1 MNLCKSLEFTINY
14 FGLMFD
20 TGYSREQVAEL
31 LSAMLTVAP
40 DREDEHRPARHFA
53 TALRDHLF
61 KMPDI
66 DLDKLPYSTPESFT
80 EIFLDESQR
89 KQSLQLLIIM
99 PYLSGKLHDDDVQRV
114 DRYAHTANLSPNSLQ
129 DLNDLVNG
137 RIKKALINYGRRGAN
152 EFTPGSP
159 VQKLKSIVREI
170 HSLAGDKKRADVY
183 EQLSSLEAGTL
194 GRTLYNFYHNRGFKF
209 PGQKG
214 NLGESAVRHDCV
226 HILSGTNTDY
236 AGEIAVSAIEATM
249 ASSEVGWEM
258 VTEVLVDF
266 HLGIAWTLPGG
277 IKAESMNFDPELF
290 SRGLAVGSTINTDLI
305 HDWNFWD
312 DIETPIS
319 ILRKRFDINY
329 VDIIDMP
336 APENDPEAKTSYW
349 NID

>member
-1 MNLCKSLEFTINY
+1 
-14 FGLMFD
+14 MFD
-20 TGYSREQVAEL
+20 TGYTREQVAEL

-40 DREDEHRPARHFA
+40 DRDDEHQPARHFA

-66 DLDKLPYSTPESFT
+66 DLDKLPYSTPEGFT
-80 EIFLDESQR
+80 ETFLNERQR
-89 KQSLQLLIIM
+89 RQSLQLLIIM

-114 DRYAHTANLSPNSLQ
+114 DRYAQTADLSPGSLQ
-129 DLNDLVNG
+129 DLNNLVNG
-137 RIKKALINYGRRGAN
+137 RIKKALIYYGRRAAS

-159 VQKLKSIVREI
+159 VQKLKSIVREV

-183 EQLSSLEAGTL
+183 EQLSSLEKGTF
-194 GRTLYNFYHNRGFKF
+194 GRTLYNFYQNRGFKF

-236 AGEIAVSAIEATM
+236 AGEIAVAAIEAMM

-290 SRGLAVGSTINTDLI
+290 SRGLAVGSKINTDLI

-312 DIETPIS
+312 DIETS
-319 ILRKRFDINY
+319 VSTLRKRFDINY
-329 VDIIDMP
+329 VDIVDMP
-336 APENDPEAKTSYW
+336 APDKDPDAKTSYW

>member
-1 MNLCKSLEFTINY
+1 
-14 FGLMFD
+14 MFD
-20 TGYSREQVAEL
+20 TGYSRQQVSEL
-31 LSAMLTVAP
+31 LAAMLTVAP
-40 DREDEHRPARHFA
+40 DRDDEHQPARHFA

-66 DLDKLPYSTPESFT
+66 DLDKLPDSTPEGFT
-80 EIFLDESQR
+80 QVFSNEQQR
-89 KQSLQLLIIM
+89 RQSLQLLIIM

-114 DRYAHTANLSPNSLQ
+114 DDYARTANLSPGSLQ
-129 DLNDLVNG
+129 DLNNLVNG
-137 RIKKALINYGRRGAN
+137 HIKKALIYYSRRGAN
-152 EFTPGSP
+152 EYLPGSP

-170 HSLAGDKKRADVY
+170 HSLVGDKKRADVY
-183 EQLSSLEAGTL
+183 EQLSTLETGTL
-194 GRTLYNFYHNRGFKF
+194 GKTLFNFYHGRDFKF
-209 PGQKG
+209 PGQRG

-249 ASSEVGWEM
+249 VRSEVGWEM

-277 IKAESMNFDPELF
+277 IKAESMNFDPDLF
-290 SRGLAVGSTINTDLI
+290 SKGLAVGAKINTDLI
-305 HDWNFWD
+305 HDWNFWE
-312 DIETPIS
+312 DIHTPLS
-319 ILRKRFDINY
+319 VLRQRFNITD

-336 APENDPEAKTSYW
+336 VPDKDPEAKTSYW